1 MRTDMERPKL
11 REIPGTDL
19 AYILVQCGRDE
30 NGFDGR
36 ARTIRERAL
45 KWDEPSR
52 ESIDDQRILNNYCY
66 KIYIRDGRPLDE
78 LAEALSSKNNDGHLP
93 RPHMVGDM
101 FFSPVNQ
108 DLTPDSN
115 GNLLLK
121 SHGSQLENIKVE
133 GGDVLIDTK
142 GNVLRNTKGHE
153 FIYALEQKDMEE
165 GDVQFGYYKT
175 AVFNAKNDYVRNTT
189 DIIGIEYN
197 FLTPDG
203 KLISRTPFE
212 RTDRPTMVTVDRT
225 FRYEKGKTLFI
236 DKDVYPAGYV
246 YTDQGDIRFF
256 PSPAALLIANRTR
269 IGENPNLKPFIT
281 DETPIIGDY
290 YERQGKIKEV
300 LSNLTA
306 KCSKGFKS
314 EKGGI
319 SYETYRAAI
328 NAMKEEDELI
338 HIFEKNF
345 ETKNDLAIQSALEQ
359 DMEYEG

>member
-11 REIPGTDL
+11 TAIKGTDL

-66 KIYIRDGRPLDE
+66 KIYIREGRSIEE
-78 LAEALSSKNNDGHLP
+78 LTEALSSKNNDGHLP
-93 RPHMVGDM
+93 RPHLVGDM

-108 DLTPDSN
+108 DFAPDEN

-121 SHGSQLENIKVE
+121 SHGSQLENIKVD
-133 GGDVLIDTK
+133 GGDVLIDSK
-142 GNVLRNTKGHE
+142 GNVLKNTKGHM
-153 FIYALEQKDMEE
+153 FIYALQQKDMED

-189 DIIGIEYN
+189 DITGIEYN

-203 KLISRTPFE
+203 KQLSRTHFE
-212 RTDRPTMVTVDRT
+212 RTDKPTLVPLERT
-225 FRYEKGKTLFI
+225 FRYEGKNSLLI
-236 DKDVYPAGYV
+236 DKDVLPTGYV

-256 PSPAALLIANRTR
+256 PSSTALLIANRTR
-269 IGENPNLKPFIT
+269 QSENPNLPPFVRN
-281 DETPIIGDY
+281 ENPIILDH
-290 YERQGKIKEV
+290 YERLLKIPEIQNK
-300 LSNLTA
+300 LTE

-319 SYETYRAAI
+319 SYDAYRSAI
-328 NAMKEEDELI
+328 GAMKEESDLI
-338 HIFEKNF
+338 NIFERNF
-345 ETKNDLAIQSALEQ
+345 ENRHDRAIQNALEEE
-359 DMEYEG
+359 MEEEM